1 MALQKDKIARLPLFM
16 GLSEI
21 ELDRISSEVS
31 FSIHHHKKGSIIA
44 KAGEMCSGLITVTI
58 GQIACETTSD
68 DHSYRVVENIHN
80 THTIEPN
87 KLFGLQLRYT
97 SSYHALT
104 SCETIEISK
113 ESLLELIGRHL
124 IVRLN
129 YLNMLC
135 RNSQKTEHNPWK
147 ACPVNLEGRIVL
159 FVKNRVQ
166 HPAGSKTIYITMK
179 RLANELCTSRLEV
192 SIALN
197 NLANQERIILKRGII
212 EIPALQL
219 L

>member
-1 MALQKDKIARLPLFM
+1 MALQKDKISRLPLFM
-16 GLSEI
+16 GLSEL

-31 FSIHHHKKGSIIA
+31 FSIHHHKKGSVIA
-44 KAGEMCSGLITVTI
+44 EAGNVCSGLITVTI
-58 GQIACETTSD
+58 GQMACETVSD
-68 DHSYRVVENIHN
+68 DHSYRVVEEIHN
-80 THTIEPN
+80 IHTIEPN
-87 KLFGLQLRYT
+87 KLFGLQLRYAST
-97 SSYHALT
+97 YHALT

-113 ESLLELIGRHL
+113 ENLLELL
-124 IVRLN
+124 ASNFIVKLN

-135 RNSQKTEHNPWK
+135 RCSQTTEHNPWK
-147 ACPVNLEGRIVL
+147 ACPSNLEGRIVQ
-159 FVKNRVQ
+159 FVKNRVY

>member
-1 MALQKDKIARLPLFM
+1 MAISKDIISCLPLFM
-16 GLSEI
+16 GLSDKELSEI
-21 ELDRISSEVS
+21 AGEVS
-31 FSIHHHKKGSIIA
+31 FALHHHKKGSIIA
-44 KAGEMCSGLITVTI
+44 ESGKPCNGLITIINGQVT
-58 GQIACETTSD
+58 CETVAD
-68 DHSYRVVENIHN
+68 DHSYRLLESIHTMHVV
-80 THTIEPN
+80 EPN
-87 KLFGLQLRYT
+87 KLFGLQLRYAST
-97 SSYHALT
+97 YHALT

-113 ESLLELIGRHL
+113 EGLLELL
-124 IVRLN
+124 STNFIVRLN

-135 RNSQKTEHNPWK
+135 RSSQTTEHNPWK
-147 ACPVNLEGRIVL
+147 ACPPNLEGRIVQ
-159 FVKNRVQ
+159 FVKNRVK

>member
-1 MALQKDKIARLPLFM
+1 MALQKDKISRLPLFM
-16 GLSEI
+16 GLSEL

-31 FSIHHHKKGSIIA
+31 FSIHHHKKGSVIA
-44 KAGEMCSGLITVTI
+44 EAGNVCSGLITVTI
-58 GQIACETTSD
+58 GQMACETVSD
-68 DHSYRVVENIHN
+68 DHSYRVVEEIHN
-80 THTIEPN
+80 IHTIEPN
-87 KLFGLQLRYT
+87 KLFGLQLRYAST
-97 SSYHALT
+97 YHALT

-113 ESLLELIGRHL
+113 ENLLELL
-124 IVRLN
+124 ASNFIVKLN

-135 RNSQKTEHNPWK
+135 RCSQTTEHNPWK
-147 ACPVNLEGRIVL
+147 ACPSNLEGRIVQ
-159 FVKNRVQ
+159 FVKNRVH

>member
-21 ELDRISSEVS
+21 DLDRISSEVS
-31 FSIHHHKKGSIIA
+31 FSIHHHKKGAVIA
-44 KAGEMCSGLITVTI
+44 EAGKVCSGLITVTI
-58 GQIACETTSD
+58 GQVACETVSD
-68 DHSYRVVENIHN
+68 DHSYRVVEEIHN
-80 THTIEPN
+80 IHTIEPN
-87 KLFGLQLRYT
+87 KLFGLQLRYAST
-97 SSYHALT
+97 YHALT

-113 ESLLELIGRHL
+113 EGLLELL
-124 IVRLN
+124 STNFIVRLN

-135 RNSQKTEHNPWK
+135 RNSQTTEHNPWK
-147 ACPVNLEGRIVL
+147 ACPPNLEGRIVQ
-159 FVKNRVQ
+159 FVKNRVK